1 LIAFVSA
8 AKFLLSSPAASK
20 LPAYSAS
27 VQPEAFVTS
36 GVRKMGYRGSYALG
50 KLFDD
55 NHSARLSV
63 AAGERMKVQQ
73 IERENST
80 SLRYIEKDD
89 PRHADNV
96 RQALLAGANLSE
108 GQMFAMMQMSAERSQ
123 QAIWHYARQNIF
135 EYPPFTRS
143 TFFELRDLGYAELP
157 EGSKYHRLTAKA
169 SELASAVADE
179 LVRKHKIHAP
189 YVLHPRENSMQSR
202 MFCVCGWTK
211 TLTIGGNMQI
221 KAHRHFTNHVISINA
236 VERLADAI
244 SISPRQGGEE
254 G

>member
-1 LIAFVSA
+1 
-8 AKFLLSSPAASK
+8 
-20 LPAYSAS
+20 
-27 VQPEAFVTS
+27 
-36 GVRKMGYRGSYALG
+36 MGYRGSYALG